1 MNAYDIDAK
10 LALCAVA
17 GVKVEPD
24 RSPQRLPQIRLLL
37 YRGYYVRVW
46 LHWSIERWAECTA
59 RLIEDAR
66 AKKSQAA
73 APRTTL

>member
-1 MNAYDIDAK
+1 MSQ
-10 LALCAVA
+10 AVR
-17 GVKVEPD
+17 PD
-24 RSPQRLPQIRLLL
+24 LFPNNHKSNHHARSED
-37 YRGYYVRVW
+37 RVW

-73 APRTTL
+73 LAKEI